1 MPIPLILAGAAA
13 IAGGIGHFKAKKTNE
28 EAQRT
33 IERAENLY
41 ESTKRKLYNSQETME
56 KFLILLGNNKKFV
69 LDTSMEQFISS
80 YDKIKNVNLIIG
92 QNFYEIPNYTI
103 NHNEMLELRE
113 ISTSLNKLPMATGA
127 ATGAIIGL
135 AASGALPVVGTLA
148 TAAGSSLIA
157 GEVALAGTFA
167 SSALSFATSMT
178 PLAVVAAPVVL
189 FTGIS
194 SALKADENLEKARV
208 MYSEAS
214 SKAAEMEVS
223 ITLCNAISDK
233 SKMFNDLLNE
243 LNKLF
248 SQCTPLLAGLVKKNT
263 GFFKGNTVSVDKLN
277 EGEIKLIA
285 VTRALAGAIKS
296 VIDTP
301 ILVENGN
308 LSSDFDSTYNKVE
321 NDLISFKQQVKEVEE
336 CKLDIK
342 PRALPK
348 LKVQKNKESSSWFKF
363 KANSDTGRNFLGLI
377 IGVVIGYFIYL
388 KGVNYYKNI
397 VFNEKGI
404 AIGLGILSFSFVS
417 LIFINNNTNSLFF
430 KAIKNINYFI
440 LSAIATLIFFLS
452 LPIIEIE
459 YFWVI
464 GIVGLL
470 IRGALCGNM
479 TVSNK
484 KIGSIRQLFQTI
496 IGYIFI
502 GLFLL
507 LIFKGLV
514 TWTNFSN
521 KTLAYIIT
529 GLYGLFSLSVA
540 YGDIFDSNNQ

>member
-13 IAGGIGHFKAKKTNE
+13 IAGGIGHFKAKKMNE
-28 EAQRT
+28 EAQRM
-33 IERAENLY
+33 IERAEDLY

-80 YDKIKNVNLIIG
+80 YDKIKNVNLIID

-208 MYSEAS
+208 MYSKAS

-223 ITLCNAISDK
+223 MTLCNAISDK

-301 ILVENGN
+301 ILAENGN

-342 PRALPK
+342 PRVLPK

-430 KAIKNINYFI
+430 KAIKNINYH
-440 LSAIATLIFFLS
+440 
-452 LPIIEIE
+452 
-459 YFWVI
+459 
-464 GIVGLL
+464 
-470 IRGALCGNM
+470 
-479 TVSNK
+479 
-484 KIGSIRQLFQTI
+484 
-496 IGYIFI
+496 YI
-502 GLFLL
+502 
-507 LIFKGLV
+507 
-514 TWTNFSN
+514 
-521 KTLAYIIT
+521 
-529 GLYGLFSLSVA
+529 
-540 YGDIFDSNNQ
+540 

>member
-13 IAGGIGHFKAKKTNE
+13 IAGGIGHFKAKKMNE
-28 EAQRT
+28 EAQRM
-33 IERAENLY
+33 IERAEDLY

-80 YDKIKNVNLIIG
+80 YDKIKNVNLIID

-208 MYSEAS
+208 MYSKAS

-223 ITLCNAISDK
+223 MTLCNAISDK

-301 ILVENGN
+301 ILAENGN

-342 PRALPK
+342 PRVLPK

-464 GIVGLL
+464 GIVGL
-470 IRGALCGNM
+470 IIIGALFGNM
-479 TVSNK
+479 TASNK

-507 LIFKGLV
+507 LILKGLV